1 MCGAEPAL
9 PPGVYPAEERERSTS
24 LCSDARTALST
35 DADRDLDDPADWGRD
50 SQGAVHTT
58 VTTGPRG
65 SVVSAQL
72 GWIPGLLRPV
82 EKQCPGLSPG
92 WVHMEDTAKDTANTG
107 VNRGEGLPGRGVG
120 VAHQSSVGEPWGP
133 EAG

>member
-1 MCGAEPAL
+1 MVGA
-9 PPGVYPAEERERSTS
+9 
-24 LCSDARTALST
+24 
-35 DADRDLDDPADWGRD
+35 
-50 SQGAVHTT
+50 QF
-58 VTTGPRG
+58 
-65 SVVSAQL
+65 
-72 GWIPGLLRPV
+72 GWIPGLLHPV

-120 VAHQSSVGEPWGP
+120 VVIRAAWASPGAL